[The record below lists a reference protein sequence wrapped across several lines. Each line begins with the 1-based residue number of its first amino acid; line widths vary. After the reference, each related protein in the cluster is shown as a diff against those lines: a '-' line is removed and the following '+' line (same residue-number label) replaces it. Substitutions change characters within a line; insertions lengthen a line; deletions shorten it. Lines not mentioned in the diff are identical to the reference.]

1 MSNLKE
7 FRPLQAPFIKV
18 QAEVVFNGITN
29 GKSNLKKKTETTY
42 KISPPAKK
50 IATYICNQIFGSDLV
65 TNIEDGINWLM
76 PSLREA
82 LETCVYCREAFIYLH
97 KFDGKVYLETI
108 KPNQIFDLKQK
119 YDKIYSCIIIEEEGN
134 LSLHR
139 IIKIED
145 GKTYLKLKAYET
157 DKYGKQ
163 YEITIAKYNQLMG
176 TEFKTQYILDYEV
189 LINIDCG
196 QDFFK
201 DSKQCLIECMR
212 IMDILND
219 ELEKTRT
226 RIATTQHY
234 QTGNIV
240 TKWVPQTNFN
250 PMQASVGDLKDYF
263 TLLPGDKEHHLFQ
276 FLQGNIRNENYIN
289 TYKFYDYQIIQMA
302 GLSPASFGYEKDAY
316 QNTTSIDLNAN
327 ASEMTIEAM
336 KTQIEPQI
344 NKLLEN
350 ISKLQI
356 SNNLTENE
364 IPLKTQWDYGSNE
377 RIDDWDKI
385 EILKEIQRVASV
397 PYEQRAEII
406 APLLNKILVD
416 KQIKPEELITAR
428 KNETESI
435 RIDYGEI

>member
-1 MSNLKE
+1 
-7 FRPLQAPFIKV
+7 
-18 QAEVVFNGITN
+18 
-29 GKSNLKKKTETTY
+29 
-42 KISPPAKK
+42 
-50 IATYICNQIFGSDLV
+50 
-65 TNIEDGINWLM
+65 
-76 PSLREA
+76 
-82 LETCVYCREAFIYLH
+82 
-97 KFDGKVYLETI
+97 
-108 KPNQIFDLKQK
+108 
-119 YDKIYSCIIIEEEGN
+119 
-134 LSLHR
+134 
-139 IIKIED
+139 
-145 GKTYLKLKAYET
+145 
-157 DKYGKQ
+157 
-163 YEITIAKYNQLMG
+163 
-176 TEFKTQYILDYEV
+176 
-189 LINIDCG
+189 
-196 QDFFK
+196 
-201 DSKQCLIECMR
+201 
-212 IMDILND
+212 
-219 ELEKTRT
+219 
-226 RIATTQHY
+226 
-234 QTGNIV
+234 
-240 TKWVPQTNFN
+240 
-250 PMQASVGDLKDYF
+250 MQASVGDLKDYF

-276 FLQGNIRNENYIN
+276 FLQGDIRNENYIN

-344 NKLLEN
+344 NRLLEN

-356 SNNLTENE
+356 SNGLTENE
-364 IPLKTQWDYGSNE
+364 IPLNTQWDYGSNE